1 MSQSFPY
8 KTFPSLSRVARFGYV
23 ILLMLGPH
31 AEITATRP
39 AGSREISSDLGKGR
53 TNEGYEHDK
62 DDDWLDGMLGGR

>member
-1 MSQSFPY
+1 
-8 KTFPSLSRVARFGYV
+8 
-23 ILLMLGPH
+23 MLGPH